1 MVDNKIQD
9 ELISAYLDGE
19 LNASERAQV
28 AQWIEND
35 PRARNVYQ
43 ELRQLRE
50 SLRSLP
56 PVKFDKNLKQYI
68 LNQIKTSG

>member
-43 ELRQLRE
+43 L
-50 SLRSLP
+50 SL
-56 PVKFDKNLKQYI
+56 I
-68 LNQIKTSG
+68 HI